1 MADDQRVD
9 NVNKASRGV
18 VAMKRLGVLGLL
30 VMIVLLWAT
39 GIEASTFRLT
49 QWERALARVGIPVG
63 DSQVE
68 VFYGS
73 PTYHITNAN
82 KFGRTY
88 PLYINAVDN
97 VKNKFIQVD
106 GRMYEVRFSSS
117 APEVASVGDCGMVTF
132 WKPGNVVFTVA
143 IGDFS
148 VEIPVQVSEG
158 PWIID
163 WEDEIPVEDVVGRL
177 GFPQNRTYAHI
188 RWPERSAML
197 DNVFYAFGG
206 TNDITVEHWHYDE
219 YPTLLFRIFNNRK
232 LAEIQNAG
240 WDCGYS
246 LPVSLQLGIDWRTL

>member
-1 MADDQRVD
+1 MMTVNNADRPR
-9 NVNKASRGV
+9 KGGASV
-18 VAMKRLGVLGLL
+18 VKRLGILVLL
-30 VMIVLLWAT
+30 VLVVLSWTAGVGAAT
-39 GIEASTFRLT
+39 IRLALHGGALT
-49 QWERALARVGIPVG
+49 RANLSIG
-63 DSQVE
+63 DTRVE
-68 VFYGS
+68 VCYGG

-82 KFGRTY
+82 RFGRTY
-88 PLYINAVDN
+88 PLYIDVVDSI
-97 VKNKFIQVD
+97 KNRLIQVD
-106 GRMYEVRFSSS
+106 GKVYEARFSSS

-132 WKPGNVVFTVA
+132 WKPGNVVFKVA
-143 IGDFS
+143 IGDSS

-158 PWIID
+158 PWVID
-163 WEDEIPVEDVVGRL
+163 WEDEIPVEDVVRRL

-219 YPTLLFRIFNNRK
+219 YPTLLFRIFNDRK

-246 LPVSLQLGIDWRTL
+246 LQVSQQLGIDWRTL